1 MSIHGPMVSCSFSY
15 PSLQVRQIITAVEA
29 SKGTNSMKVDFYEV
43 FEKDRLQML
52 LSRRSHRTQE
62 TRIGVN
68 GNAENV

>member
-1 MSIHGPMVSCSFSY
+1 
-15 PSLQVRQIITAVEA
+15 
-29 SKGTNSMKVDFYEV
+29 MKVDFYEV

-68 GNAENV
+68 GNAASSLDQHSEYPEKRVREATSTAVNPSCSNIHPAAGGP